1 MAVAT
6 MWRGLV
12 ENYSERT
19 LWTAGA
25 PLHTLAF
32 VAANVGL
39 HLMHRHQILAR
50 YKIQPLKYPTD
61 QLMRKG
67 LVVRLSYLL
76 SLEIVV
82 PSSSNS
88 RDFVLHSI
96 SGSICASWGGGE
108 GIDC

>member
-1 MAVAT
+1 

-67 LVVRLSYLL
+67 LVVRLSYFL
-76 SLEIVV
+76 SLSRSSCPLPRTREILFCIPFLV
-82 PSSSNS
+82 P
-88 RDFVLHSI
+88 FAHL
-96 SGSICASWGGGE
+96 GGG
-108 GIDC
+108 GRDRLLT